1 MYNLRC
7 SLLVLFALTAAQHR
21 TQCTFTHTLN
31 LFVVCLAQV
40 HVCKSVFSRPACAQG
55 RSTMLPCRS
64 GSWATRLQAAAQDK
78 QAEAPA
84 SEAGPSGRGGL
95 VFGKDTESLS
105 DVFAFAGP
113 APEVAAQPL
122 HCAETYYV

>member
-1 MYNLRC
+1 
-7 SLLVLFALTAAQHR
+7 
-21 TQCTFTHTLN
+21 
-31 LFVVCLAQV
+31 
-40 HVCKSVFSRPACAQG
+40 
-55 RSTMLPCRS
+55 MLPCRS
-64 GSWATRLQAAAQDK
+64 ARCATRLQAAAQDK

-113 APEVAAQPL
+113 APEVAAQPS
-122 HCAETYYV
+122 HCAEAFFV